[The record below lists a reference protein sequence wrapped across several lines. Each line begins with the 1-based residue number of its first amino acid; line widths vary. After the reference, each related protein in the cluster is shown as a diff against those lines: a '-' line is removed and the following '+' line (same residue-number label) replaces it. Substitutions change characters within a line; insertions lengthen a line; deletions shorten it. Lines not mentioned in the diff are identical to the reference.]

1 MKGRGVIL
9 WVDADACPRDA
20 KEIVFRASQRL
31 QLPVKLVA
39 CQVIHAPSSELIER
53 IGVPGSPDAADDR
66 IVELVS
72 AGDLVVTDDVPLAA
86 RVVEKGAVALTPRGQ
101 VFDADSAPQRL
112 AARNLMEDLR
122 EREVIRGGGPAPYGP
137 AYRRR
142 FADALDRLLAK
153 RTRGRR

>member
-1 MKGRGVIL
+1 MIL

-39 CQVIHAPSSELIER
+39 CQVIHAPSSELIEC

-72 AGDLVVTDDVPLAA
+72 AEDMVVTDDVPLAA

-112 AARNLMEDLR
+112 ATRNLMEDLR

-137 AYRRR
+137 VHRRR

-153 RTRGRR
+153 RMRGRR